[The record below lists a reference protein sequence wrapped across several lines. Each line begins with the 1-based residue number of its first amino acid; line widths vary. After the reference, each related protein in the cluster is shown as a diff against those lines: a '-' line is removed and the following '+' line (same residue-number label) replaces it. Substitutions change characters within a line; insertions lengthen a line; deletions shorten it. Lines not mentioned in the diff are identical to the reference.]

1 MYFTIVVI
9 WALVVTSQALVPQII
24 DVMLDPQTW
33 EASQQVWCPQSFTL
47 VEFMATYYLPS
58 IWSRVFKLK
67 QVLQT
72 RRQMYL
78 WCSLQKPTCFWG
90 DNHDL
95 CYSLLL
101 CNHDYNIKI
110 WTHSHVQINGHTLWK
125 WSKSH
130 YYKTRFFYY

>member
-78 WCSLQKPTCFWG
+78 WCSLQKPTCFLGWQPWFV
-90 DNHDL
+90 
-95 CYSLLL
+95 LLIAFMQPWL
-101 CNHDYNIKI
+101 QHQNLNPFSCSN
-110 WTHSHVQINGHTLWK
+110 
-125 WSKSH
+125 
-130 YYKTRFFYY
+130 